1 MGGYATYVWSAFA
14 VALVLMA
21 GLFLQ
26 SRRAAR
32 RGDAE
37 LEALRA
43 AVRPQRREGSRPL
56 RPRRE
61 LGTQPTVR
69 EPG

>member
-1 MGGYATYVWSAFA
+1 MV
-14 VALVLMA
+14 

-32 RGDAE
+32 RGEAE

-43 AVRPQRREGSRPL
+43 TVRPRRPGPARPL

-61 LGTQPTVR
+61 VGTAATAGPTVG